1 MDRRNL
7 FWVDFIDGSM
17 EPKFVFL
24 LHARRAIQMD
34 LFDGSNFFLSFDNFV
49 SVHGV
54 DSWRNRRLIFTLN
67 YNFVEQLRK
76 LD

>member
-17 EPKFVFL
+17 EPKFAFL
-24 LHARRAIQMD
+24 LHARKAIQMD

-49 SVHGV
+49 KVFMELIHGEIG
-54 DSWRNRRLIFTLN
+54 DLFSH
-67 YNFVEQLRK
+67 
-76 LD
+76 